1 METNNHQI
9 VDYDL
14 VLDEKFGKI
23 GTPERAKSEEKARAY
38 YASQILSE
46 ARRES
51 GMTQNELARRVH
63 RSLRLRMAL
72 SSRAWGCFTASSGNW
87 GCASISSGRCNIVL
101 TFFISKIETSWK
113 INLYCRVVCAQSI
126 PRL

>member
-51 GMTQNELARRVH
+51 GM
-63 RSLRLRMAL
+63 SLRLRMAL

-101 TFFISKIETSWK
+101 TFFTSKIGTSWK